1 MQLSKLKN
9 YLSKKWARNDKKRFH
24 SPTSKSKPDFLSPR
38 SPNHVNNMTLQPGI
52 VVGDAFTSR
61 SGTYES
67 GVKIPKVTI
76 TDPEDKNYQTD
87 RVGVKPLEVFENT
100 EDTSGAM
107 FSPIQIEDPNN
118 ASR

>member
-1 MQLSKLKN
+1 MFFEMIKQFKNKINPRKNSLKA
-9 YLSKKWARNDKKRFH
+9 SV
-24 SPTSKSKPDFLSPR
+24 T
-38 SPNHVNNMTLQPGI
+38 
-52 VVGDAFTSR
+52 
-61 SGTYES
+61 
-67 GVKIPKVTI
+67 IPKVTI